1 MDKILRTERGGN
13 DLPGFLYSLLLVMLA
28 VVGMT
33 GLVYHVLAP
42 GGAIAGAL
50 GRLFSGYP
58 VLSFLVLVG
67 LLAMFFAART
77 QVGMR
82 QRNQEANEVPLYFF
96 VAIGMF
102 FAGRLL
108 VFGRL

>member
-1 MDKILRTERGGN
+1 MDKILRTDRGGD
-13 DLPGFLYSLLLVMLA
+13 DLPDFLYSLLLVMLA

-33 GLVYHVLAP
+33 GLLYHVLAP
-42 GGAIAGAL
+42 GGAIAGVL
-50 GRLFSGYP
+50 GRMFSGYP

-77 QVGMR
+77 QIGMR
-82 QRNQEANEVPLYFF
+82 QRNQEGNEVTLYFF

-108 VFGRL
+108 VYGRL